1 MKPYIPLPN
10 ARHEA
15 FCCHIAAGQKLGD
28 AYLAAGFK
36 SGNAKVLGYRLR
48 HRPEIDARVKA
59 LLQAR
64 VDSGT
69 RRFLRREK
77 GKGDLLARVVK
88 ELEDIAFQD
97 IREVVDWRQEAET
110 NAQGEVIGV
119 RESVAIRD
127 SAKLSP
133 AAAKAVKGVFM
144 KGDRLRLEMHDKRAA
159 LEALAKILKGDDVQP
174 AGNVTVNQ
182 VNVGAIGSVEAAQR
196 IAFMLAAA
204 TAAVRPPAQPA
215 APLIEGVVSISQ
227 DK

>member
-1 MKPYIPLPN
+1 MKPNQPLSN

-15 FCCHIAAGQKLGD
+15 FAHYIANGQKLGD

-36 SGNAKVLGYRLR
+36 SNDPKTLGYRLR
-48 HRPEIDARVKA
+48 HKPDVEARVKA

-110 NAQGEVIGV
+110 NAEGEVIGV

-182 VNVGAIGSVEAAQR
+182 VNIGQLGSVEAAQR
-196 IAFMLAAA
+196 VAFLLAAA
-204 TAAVRPPAQPA
+204 NASARPA
-215 APLIEGVVSISQ
+215 APAPLVIDAKPEPDRS
-227 DK
+227 